1 MPDITIVKLKIRRG
15 TDAQR
20 KTVVLEQGELGYAT
34 DTQRVF
40 IGNGV
45 LLGGNPIG
53 SVIHPPLPVA
63 NTRTNQANA
72 TIGDLVYDNS
82 VLWQLT
88 GSSFSNTNSWAALNT
103 KGDETTITT
112 NASNKLT
119 IKDNSISP
127 SKLAGSIVS
136 PTGGLSY
143 NTSGLSANVDNTY
156 VTIASN
162 RITINSL
169 DENKINSTALSQG
182 LKGGSGTKL
191 SVDADPSQF
200 GFITNVLSI
209 TALPLGTVNVNTLSS
224 SFVGTGLTIEGNTI
238 ATSVQTY
245 DTNTFNI
252 DVKTLRLKP
261 IIAGGTTSFS
271 NVSYNSFGQI
281 SAVSSGISDTLSG
294 SNTGA
299 LSAFNGRWN
308 QSTFS
313 NQTLLTAISTNS
325 GGSTA
330 RTTLTSAGFMSI
342 QTALG
347 LFAVPIFKYT

>member
-1 MPDITIVKLKIRRG
+1 
-15 TDAQR
+15 
-20 KTVVLEQGELGYAT
+20 
-34 DTQRVF
+34 
-40 IGNGV
+40 
-45 LLGGNPIG
+45 
-53 SVIHPPLPVA
+53 
-63 NTRTNQANA
+63 
-72 TIGDLVYDNS
+72 
-82 VLWQLT
+82 
-88 GSSFSNTNSWAALNT
+88 
-103 KGDETTITT
+103 
-112 NASNKLT
+112 
-119 IKDNSISP
+119 
-127 SKLAGSIVS
+127 
-136 PTGGLSY
+136 
-143 NTSGLSANVDNTY
+143 
-156 VTIASN
+156 
-162 RITINSL
+162 
-169 DENKINSTALSQG
+169 LSQG

-191 SVDADPSQF
+191 SVNVDPDLF
-200 GFITNVLSI
+200 GFFTNVLTI
-209 TALPLGTVNVNTLSS
+209 TALPSESVTVDTLSS
-224 SFVGTGLTIEGNTI
+224 GIVGAGLTIEGNTI

-245 DTNTFNI
+245 DTNSFNI

-308 QSTFS
+308 QTTFS